1 MGNRECK
8 KNRKIREGVENR
20 EGREDKEG
28 MGNKEGRGNRKVGKL
43 WKGVK
48 VLSSK
53 FEDIFHFILRIL
65 TKLILYKKV

>member
-1 MGNRECK
+1 MIRI
-8 KNRKIREGVENR
+8 RKIEKLGKVWKIGKVEKIKKVW
-20 EGREDKEG
+20 EI
-28 MGNKEGRGNRKVGKL
+28 RKAGKL